1 MKVIFHKHFD
11 CVRKIYYRKPVKA
24 SSEETWEINAPK
36 FKPILLADP
45 PEVHLLLSAAN
56 RHSNN
61 KQRGVAAGLAE
72 RIFSATCFASER
84 VARNLCKAAQLPN
97 LWRIRICA
105 RHTCTYTLAAC
116 SSSAAR
122 RVNMRAH
129 IHKSWLRRVCARAL
143 FNVCT
148 YITMSTLRRV
158 VCEPR
163 CGSTRN

>member
-1 MKVIFHKHFD
+1 MNCFLIYCSTEYWKIIRLTKLMKVIFHKHFD

-105 RHTCTYTLAAC
+105 RHTLVLTRSQLVALL
-116 SSSAAR
+116 
-122 RVNMRAH
+122 
-129 IHKSWLRRVCARAL
+129 LRGA
-143 FNVCT
+143 
-148 YITMSTLRRV
+148 
-158 VCEPR
+158 
-163 CGSTRN
+163 